1 MGKRIR
7 HLEFYGYADQNTY
20 MGLPNTD
27 LSDIR
32 KVNREQDKEINSISG
47 ATKEKADAKT
57 VNELSGKVE
66 SFIDKQDMINK
77 HLARGINKNRERIEK
92 LEARDEEI
100 TNKINEIA
108 DDFDPIYENINS
120 LSGKV
125 DTLDAKLTNHINQE
139 STFETEITR
148 RVNNVEN
155 ALGNKLDRCEA
166 DTIYA
171 KKNDVYTKAEVDNKI
186 AGITTNFATE
196 QWVLDRGYITT
207 LDADSRYASKSNLN
221 SLNER
226 VTSVE
231 ANLYHQYNELNSDFL
246 RFKNDASTKI
256 NTLNGRVNTLESR
269 YDREIGNLQTK
280 DEYLQSQINQNKE
293 EIRRINEISLP
304 NKVNKSDFDDLKDNV
319 EALSDGLDKKVDK
332 TDFVS
337 YQSQMAVR
345 LESIEANKA
354 SKRDVEDATAYTN
367 SVESRLDQEI
377 QDRING
383 DIALGLR
390 IDETNGSIAVIR
402 EENVTRDERLRN
414 LERELAKEVND
425 RVEGDNAIIGNPTDR
440 ESDNTIYG
448 AKKYADY
455 VSTQALIS
463 AKGYTDTKDSKVRDY
478 IDETKADLERQISG
492 KATKAYVDEAKN
504 EIINTIEPKILE
516 EKSRAQSAE
525 AGLESAIRRET
536 ARAIDKERTISTALT
551 HTSNIVKALTDWD
564 GDDRIDYTD
573 AGNGIVDVMHR
584 EIHDIKETISALTQ
598 VGLGIRTTNEHEVGF
613 GTYNDSHTGLFDS
626 DKTMFTIGIGTS
638 DIDRK
643 NGIEVRKDGSVYMW
657 IEGEYMKINNLLAM
671 LAHET
676 Y

>member
-155 ALGNKLDRCEA
+155 ALGSKLDRCEA

-319 EALSDGLDKKVDK
+319 DALSDSLDKKVDK

-383 DIALGLR
+383 DVALGLR

-414 LERELAKEVND
+414 LERDLAKEVND

-440 ESDNTIYG
+440 EGDNTIYG

-463 AKGYTDTKDSKVRDY
+463 AKGYTDTKDSRVRDY

>member
-155 ALGNKLDRCEA
+155 ALGSKLDRCEA

-293 EIRRINEISLP
+293 EIKRINEISLP

-319 EALSDGLDKKVDK
+319 DALSDSLDKKVDK

-383 DIALGLR
+383 DVALGLR

-414 LERELAKEVND
+414 LERDLAKEVND

-440 ESDNTIYG
+440 EGDNTIYG

-463 AKGYTDTKDSKVRDY
+463 AKGYTDTKDSRVRDY

>member
-1 MGKRIR
+1 
-7 HLEFYGYADQNTY
+7 
-20 MGLPNTD
+20 
-27 LSDIR
+27 
-32 KVNREQDKEINSISG
+32 
-47 ATKEKADAKT
+47 
-57 VNELSGKVE
+57 
-66 SFIDKQDMINK
+66 
-77 HLARGINKNRERIEK
+77 
-92 LEARDEEI
+92 
-100 TNKINEIA
+100 
-108 DDFDPIYENINS
+108 
-120 LSGKV
+120 
-125 DTLDAKLTNHINQE
+125 
-139 STFETEITR
+139 
-148 RVNNVEN
+148 
-155 ALGNKLDRCEA
+155 
-166 DTIYA
+166 
-171 KKNDVYTKAEVDNKI
+171 
-186 AGITTNFATE
+186 
-196 QWVLDRGYITT
+196 
-207 LDADSRYASKSNLN
+207 
-221 SLNER
+221 
-226 VTSVE
+226 
-231 ANLYHQYNELNSDFL
+231 
-246 RFKNDASTKI
+246 
-256 NTLNGRVNTLESR
+256 
-269 YDREIGNLQTK
+269 
-280 DEYLQSQINQNKE
+280 
-293 EIRRINEISLP
+293 
-304 NKVNKSDFDDLKDNV
+304 
-319 EALSDGLDKKVDK
+319 
-332 TDFVS
+332 
-337 YQSQMAVR
+337 
-345 LESIEANKA
+345 
-354 SKRDVEDATAYTN
+354 
-367 SVESRLDQEI
+367 
-377 QDRING
+377 
-383 DIALGLR
+383 LGLR

-402 EENVTRDERLRN
+402 EENVTRDEGLRN
-414 LERELAKEVND
+414 LERDLAKEVND

-440 ESDNTIYG
+440 EGDNTIYG

-463 AKGYTDTKDSKVRDY
+463 AKGYTDTKDSRVRDY

>member
-47 ATKEKADAKT
+47 ATKDKADIKT
-57 VNELSGKVE
+57 VNALSGKVD

-77 HLARGINKNRERIEK
+77 HLAKGINKNRERIEK

-100 TNKINEIA
+100 TEKINEIA
-108 DDFDPIYENINS
+108 DDIDPIYEEIDE
-120 LSGKV
+120 LSEKV
-125 DTLDAKLTNHINQE
+125 DNLDTKLTNHISQE
-139 STFETEITR
+139 STFETDITR
-148 RVNNVEN
+148 RVNGLEGE
-155 ALGNKLDRCEA
+155 LNKKIDRSEA
-166 DTIYA
+166 DNIYA
-171 KKNDVYTKAEVDNKI
+171 KKTDVYTKSEVDSKI
-186 AGITTNFATE
+186 AGITTDFATE

-207 LDADSRYASKSNLN
+207 LDADGRYASKTNLN
-221 SLNER
+221 TLNDR

-231 ANLYHQYNELNSDFL
+231 TNLYHQYNELNSDFI
-246 RFKNDASTKI
+246 RFKNDANTKI

-280 DEYLQSQINQNKE
+280 DEYLQNQINQNKE

-319 EALSDGLDKKVDK
+319 ETLSDNLDKKVDK
-332 TDFVS
+332 TDYIS

-345 LESIEANKA
+345 LESIENNKA

-367 SVESRLDQEI
+367 NVESRLDQEI

-383 DIALGLR
+383 DNALGTR
-390 IDETNGSIAVIR
+390 IDTTNGAIADIR
-402 EENVTRDERLRN
+402 EENITRDERLRN
-414 LERELAKEVND
+414 LERDLAKEVND
-425 RVEGDNAIIGNPTDR
+425 RVEGDNAIIGSPTDR
-440 ESDNTIYG
+440 EEDNTIYG
-448 AKKYADY
+448 VKKYADY

-463 AKGYTDTKDSKVRDY
+463 AKGYTDTKDSRVRDY
-478 IDETKADLERQISG
+478 IDETKSDLERQITA
-492 KATKAYVDEAKN
+492 KANKAYVDEAKI
-504 EIINTIEPKILE
+504 EIISTIEPKILE
-516 EKSRAQSAE
+516 EKSRAQSVE
-525 AGLESAIRRET
+525 ASLESAIRRET

-584 EIHDIKETISALTQ
+584 EIHDIKETISAITQ
-598 VGLGIRTTNEHEVGF
+598 IGLGIRTTNEHEVGF

-626 DKTMFTIGIGTS
+626 DKTIFSIGIGLS

>member
-47 ATKEKADAKT
+47 ATKDKADIKT
-57 VNELSGKVE
+57 VNALSGKVD

-77 HLARGINKNRERIEK
+77 HLAKGINKNRERIEK

-100 TNKINEIA
+100 TEKINEIA
-108 DDFDPIYENINS
+108 DDIDPIYEEIDE
-120 LSGKV
+120 LSEKV
-125 DTLDAKLTNHINQE
+125 DNLDTKLTNHISQE
-139 STFETEITR
+139 STFETDITR
-148 RVNNVEN
+148 RVNGLEGE
-155 ALGNKLDRCEA
+155 LNKKIDRSEA
-166 DTIYA
+166 DNIYA
-171 KKNDVYTKAEVDNKI
+171 KKTDVYTKSEVDSKI
-186 AGITTNFATE
+186 AGITTDFATE

-207 LDADSRYASKSNLN
+207 LDADGRYASKTNLN
-221 SLNER
+221 TLNDR

-231 ANLYHQYNELNSDFL
+231 TNLYHQYNELNSDFI
-246 RFKNDASTKI
+246 RFKNDANTKI

-280 DEYLQSQINQNKE
+280 DEYLQNQINQNKE

-319 EALSDGLDKKVDK
+319 ETLSDNLDKKVDK
-332 TDFVS
+332 TDYIS

-345 LESIEANKA
+345 LESIENNKA

-367 SVESRLDQEI
+367 NVESRLDQEI

-383 DIALGLR
+383 DNALGTR
-390 IDETNGSIAVIR
+390 IDTTNGAIADIR
-402 EENVTRDERLRN
+402 EENITRDERLRN
-414 LERELAKEVND
+414 LERDLAKEVND
-425 RVEGDNAIIGNPTDR
+425 RVEGDNAIIGSPTDR
-440 ESDNTIYG
+440 EEDNTIYG
-448 AKKYADY
+448 VKKYADY

-463 AKGYTDTKDSKVRDY
+463 AKGYTDTKDSRVRDY
-478 IDETKADLERQISG
+478 IDETKSDLERQITA
-492 KATKAYVDEAKN
+492 KANKAYVDEAKI
-504 EIINTIEPKILE
+504 EIISTIEPKILE
-516 EKSRAQSAE
+516 EKSRAQSVE
-525 AGLESAIRRET
+525 ASLESAIRRET

-584 EIHDIKETISALTQ
+584 EIHDIKETISAITQ
-598 VGLGIRTTNEHEVGF
+598 IGLGIKTTNEHEVGF

-626 DKTMFTIGIGTS
+626 DKTIFSIGIGLS

>member
-1 MGKRIR
+1 
-7 HLEFYGYADQNTY
+7 
-20 MGLPNTD
+20 
-27 LSDIR
+27 
-32 KVNREQDKEINSISG
+32 
-47 ATKEKADAKT
+47 
-57 VNELSGKVE
+57 
-66 SFIDKQDMINK
+66 
-77 HLARGINKNRERIEK
+77 
-92 LEARDEEI
+92 
-100 TNKINEIA
+100 
-108 DDFDPIYENINS
+108 
-120 LSGKV
+120 
-125 DTLDAKLTNHINQE
+125 LTNHINQE
-139 STFETEITR
+139 STFESEITR

-155 ALGNKLDRCEA
+155 ALGSKLDRCEA

-319 EALSDGLDKKVDK
+319 DALSDSLDKKVDK

-383 DIALGLR
+383 DVALGLR

-414 LERELAKEVND
+414 LERDLAKEVND

-440 ESDNTIYG
+440 EGDNTIYG

-463 AKGYTDTKDSKVRDY
+463 AKGYTDTKDSRVRDY

-584 EIHDIKETISALTQ
+584 EIHDIKKTISALTQ

>member
-77 HLARGINKNRERIEK
+77 HLAKGINKNRERIEK

-108 DDFDPIYENINS
+108 DDFDPIYENISS

-125 DTLDAKLTNHINQE
+125 DTLDTKLTNHINQE

-155 ALGNKLDRCEA
+155 ALGSKLDRCEA

-319 EALSDGLDKKVDK
+319 DALSDSLDKKVDK

-367 SVESRLDQEI
+367 SVESKLDQEI

-414 LERELAKEVND
+414 LERDLAKEVND

-440 ESDNTIYG
+440 EGDNTIYG

-463 AKGYTDTKDSKVRDY
+463 AKGYTDTKDSRVRDY

>member
-155 ALGNKLDRCEA
+155 ALGSKLDRCEA

-319 EALSDGLDKKVDK
+319 DALSDSLDKKVDK

-414 LERELAKEVND
+414 LERDLAKEVND

-440 ESDNTIYG
+440 EGDNTIYG

-463 AKGYTDTKDSKVRDY
+463 AKGYTDTKDSRVRDY

>member
-155 ALGNKLDRCEA
+155 ALGSKLDRCEA

-319 EALSDGLDKKVDK
+319 DALSDSLDKKVDK

-383 DIALGLR
+383 DVALGLR

-414 LERELAKEVND
+414 LERDLAKEVND

-440 ESDNTIYG
+440 EGDNTIYG

-463 AKGYTDTKDSKVRDY
+463 AKGYTDTKDSRVRDY
-478 IDETKADLERQISG
+478 IGKKPCTKC
-492 KATKAYVDEAKN
+492 
-504 EIINTIEPKILE
+504 
-516 EKSRAQSAE
+516 
-525 AGLESAIRRET
+525 
-536 ARAIDKERTISTALT
+536 
-551 HTSNIVKALTDWD
+551 
-564 GDDRIDYTD
+564 
-573 AGNGIVDVMHR
+573 
-584 EIHDIKETISALTQ
+584 
-598 VGLGIRTTNEHEVGF
+598 
-613 GTYNDSHTGLFDS
+613 
-626 DKTMFTIGIGTS
+626 
-638 DIDRK
+638 
-643 NGIEVRKDGSVYMW
+643 
-657 IEGEYMKINNLLAM
+657 
-671 LAHET
+671 
-676 Y
+676 